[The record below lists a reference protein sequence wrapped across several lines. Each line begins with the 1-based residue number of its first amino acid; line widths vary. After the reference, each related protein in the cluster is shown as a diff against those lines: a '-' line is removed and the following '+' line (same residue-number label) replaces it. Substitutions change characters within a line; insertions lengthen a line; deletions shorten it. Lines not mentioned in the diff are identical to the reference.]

1 MKTRKN
7 DLIQGIILVVLA
19 LSVLLSL
26 LIPQLFRS
34 EAPPQRLS
42 LSVLLRDEDSAGWST
57 ARQGM
62 EQAAD
67 ELGAELRF
75 LTLASSGNSAEQAE
89 SLRRE
94 VEEGAD
100 ALVVVPAD
108 PLSLTQTLDQLPGH
122 CPMVSL
128 ESPVGSFSG
137 VAAPDNDLLGRQ
149 LAQALFL
156 DWDGGAVLLWDSSP
170 ASTGV
175 SARLMAARE
184 TLEGLGVPTET
195 VSALPQEDISHR
207 WVMAF
212 EPSATRQAAD
222 RNSRQELPFSLYGVG
237 TSTAIIIHLEK
248 GVISALAAW
257 NDYAAGYLAVRQAV
271 SAAQGEKGDLEPLP
285 FSILRG
291 EDIYEPE
298 NQKLLFP
305 VTS

>member
-7 DLIQGIILVVLA
+7 DLIQVVILVILA
-19 LSVLLSL
+19 LAVVLSL
-26 LIPQLFRS
+26 VIPQFLRS
-34 EAPPQRLS
+34 GAQPERLS
-42 LSVLLRDEDSAGWST
+42 LSVLFREGDSAGWTT

-75 LTLASSGNSAEQAE
+75 LTLASPGDSAAQAE

-108 PLSLTQTLDQLPGH
+108 PTSLAQALDQLPGH

-128 ESPVGSFSG
+128 ESPVAGFSG
-137 VAAPDNDLLGRQ
+137 AAAPDNALLGQ
-149 LAQALFL
+149 ELAQALL
-156 DWDGGAVLLWDSSP
+156 EDWGGGTVLLLDSSP
-170 ASTGV
+170 SSTGV
-175 SARLMAARE
+175 SCRLEAARQV
-184 TLEGLGVPTET
+184 LEDRGVPIQTA
-195 VSALPQEDISHR
+195 SALPEEGELPR

-222 RNSRQELPFSLYGVG
+222 RNSREDTPLSLYGVG
-237 TSTAIIIHLEK
+237 STTAIIAHLEK
-248 GVISALAAW
+248 GAISALGAW
-257 NDYAAGYLAVRQAV
+257 NDYAAGYLAVRHAV
-271 SAAQGEKGDLEPLP
+271 DAVRGEKAALDPLP

-298 NQKLLFP
+298 KQKLLFP

>member
-1 MKTRKN
+1 MKTKKN
-7 DLIQGIILVVLA
+7 DSIQAVILVILA
-19 LSVLLSL
+19 LAVILSL
-26 LIPQLFRS
+26 AIPQFLRG
-34 EAPPQRLS
+34 EAQPERLS
-42 LSVLLRDEDSAGWST
+42 LSVLLRDGDSAGWT
-57 ARQGM
+57 PARQGM

-75 LTLASSGNSAEQAE
+75 LTLTSPGDSAGQAE

-108 PLSLTQTLDQLPGH
+108 PLTLTQTLDQLPGH

-128 ESPVGSFSG
+128 ESSVGGFSG
-137 VAAPDNDLLGRQ
+137 AAIPDNALLGNQ
-149 LAQALFL
+149 LAQALL
-156 DWDGGAVLLWDSSP
+156 EDWDEGTVLLLDSSP

-175 SARLMAARE
+175 CLRLEAARRA
-184 TLEGLGVPTET
+184 LEDRGVPTQTASLLSEEGE
-195 VSALPQEDISHR
+195 LPR

-222 RNSRQELPFSLYGVG
+222 RNSREDVPFSLYGVG
-237 TSTAIIIHLEK
+237 STTAIIVHLEK
-248 GVISALAAW
+248 GAISALAAW
-257 NDYAAGYLAVRQAV
+257 NDYAAGYLAVRHAV
-271 SAAQGEKGDLEPLP
+271 DAVRGEKGPLDPLP

-291 EDIYEPE
+291 EDIYAPE

>member
-1 MKTRKN
+1 MKPRKN
-7 DLIQGIILVVLA
+7 DLIQVMILVILA
-19 LSVLLSL
+19 LALVLSL
-26 LIPQLFRS
+26 VIPQFLRG
-34 EAPPQRLS
+34 EAQPERLS
-42 LSVLLRDEDSAGWST
+42 LSVLLRDGDSAGWT
-57 ARQGM
+57 AARQGM

-75 LTLASSGNSAEQAE
+75 LTLASPGDSAGQAE

-94 VEEGAD
+94 VEEGAG

-108 PLSLTQTLDQLPGH
+108 PLALAQVLNQLPGH

-128 ESPVGSFSG
+128 ESSVAGFSG
-137 VAAPDNDLLGRQ
+137 TAAPDNALLGQ
-149 LAQALFL
+149 ALAQALL
-156 DWDGGAVLLWDSSP
+156 EDWEGGAVLLLDSSP

-175 SARLMAARE
+175 CDRLEAARQA
-184 TLEGLGVPTET
+184 LEARGVPTQT
-195 VSALPQEDISHR
+195 ASALPEEGEPPR

-222 RNSRQELPFSLYGVG
+222 KNSRGEDPFSLYGVG
-237 TSTAIIIHLEK
+237 STTVIIAHLEK
-248 GVISALAAW
+248 GAISALAAW

-271 SAAQGEKGDLEPLP
+271 DAVRGEKGVLDPLP

-291 EDIYEPE
+291 EDIYDPE